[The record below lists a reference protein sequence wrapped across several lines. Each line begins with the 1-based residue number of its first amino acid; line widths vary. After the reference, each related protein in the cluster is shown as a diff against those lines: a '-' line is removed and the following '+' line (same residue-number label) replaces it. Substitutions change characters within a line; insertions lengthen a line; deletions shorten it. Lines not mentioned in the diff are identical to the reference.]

1 MINTDKTKR
10 FEALFARLY
19 PRIKRF
25 AYTLLKSEPDA
36 EDIAQDIFVKLW
48 ALPGCWLNQELPDA
62 YIYKMTKNAVMNFI
76 RHKYVEENFCTNQ
89 KNGLSEA
96 GSDLH
101 EELFAKEL
109 GLRLDAAVAAM
120 PTQRRK
126 VFEMTKI
133 DGMSMDE
140 VAEQLSLSKR
150 TVERHLYLAMTDLK
164 KIIEIFLLFHCV
176 DWLCCVSY

>member
-1 MINTDKTKR
+1 
-10 FEALFARLY
+10 
-19 PRIKRF
+19 
-25 AYTLLKSEPDA
+25 
-36 EDIAQDIFVKLW
+36 
-48 ALPGCWLNQELPDA
+48 
-62 YIYKMTKNAVMNFI
+62 
-76 RHKYVEENFCTNQ
+76 
-89 KNGLSEA
+89 GLSEA
-96 GSDLH
+96 GEDLH

-133 DGMSMDE
+133 DGMSMGE

-176 DWLCCVSY
+176 DCLCYVSY

>member
-1 MINTDKTKR
+1 MIKMDKTKR
-10 FEALFARLY
+10 FEALFTRLY
-19 PRIKRF
+19 PRVRRF
-25 AYTLLKSEPDA
+25 AYCLLKSESDA

-48 ALPGCWLNQELPDA
+48 ALPEWWLDQELPDA
-62 YIYKMTKNAVMNFI
+62 YVYKMTKNAVMNFI

-89 KNGLSEA
+89 KNGLNEA
-96 GSDLH
+96 GEDLH

-133 DGMSMDE
+133 DGMSMGE

-176 DWLCCVSY
+176 DCLCYVSY